1 MASPNREA
9 EHSVVQTSVV
19 QDVIWPWP
27 GFVPGWLG
35 TSFTSYWLYTSIH
48 IYLQAFDGF
57 EHKQLRVLAR
67 N

>member
-1 MASPNREA
+1 MASPNSGA
-9 EHSVVQTSVV
+9 EQSVVQTSVV
-19 QDVIWPWP
+19 QDVIWPWL
-27 GFVPGWLG
+27 GFVLGWLG

-48 IYLQAFDGF
+48 RYLQAFDGF